1 MFQALFQL
9 FFPHRCVACSGSLHW
24 HEKVICFVCENNL
37 PFTDFFEVENNRV
50 EQTFL
55 GRIDVKAASLL
66 YFESELV
73 KPMMHALKYQN
84 RIQVAILFGEW
95 IANGIQKSKRFP
107 RIDVVVPVPL
117 HPKKEKLRGFNQSW
131 TMAKRIAEKLNTAS
145 DKDLLVRKEF
155 TSTQTK
161 KNRIERWQNV
171 ATVFDVKNNK
181 VIKGK
186 TILLV
191 DDVVTTGATAEA
203 CLQILKQHEAE
214 QLFFVTAATV

>member
-1 MFQALFQL
+1 MFEALFQL
-9 FFPHRCVACSGSLHW
+9 FFPHRCAACSNSLHW

-37 PFTDFFEVENNRV
+37 PFTDFFEVQNNRV

-55 GRIDVKAASLL
+55 GRIEVQAASLL
-66 YFESELV
+66 YFESDLV

-84 RIQVAILFGEW
+84 RTQVAILFGEW
-95 IANGIQKSKRFP
+95 IAKAIQNSKRFP
-107 RIDVVVPVPL
+107 RIDLVVPVPL

-131 TMAKRIAEKLNTAS
+131 IMAKRIAEKLNVAS
-145 DKDLLVRKEF
+145 SKDALIRKEF

-171 ATVFDVKNNK
+171 ATVFDVKSNLALQ
-181 VIKGK
+181 GK
-186 TILLV
+186 NILLV

-203 CLQILKQHEAE
+203 CLQVLQKHNANK
-214 QLFFVTAATV
+214 LCFVSAATV

>member
-1 MFQALFQL
+1 MLEALFQL
-9 FFPHRCVACSGSLHW
+9 FFPHRCAACGTSLHW
-24 HEKVICFVCENNL
+24 HEQVICFVCDNNL
-37 PFTDFFEVENNRV
+37 PFTDFFEVGNNRV

-55 GRIDVKAASLL
+55 GRIDVQAASLL

-84 RIQVAILFGEW
+84 RTQVAILFGEW
-95 IANGIQKSKRFP
+95 IANQIQNSKRFP
-107 RIDVVVPVPL
+107 RIDLVVPVPL

-131 TMAKRIAEKLNTAS
+131 VMAKRIAEKLNTAS
-145 DKDLLVRKEF
+145 SKDLLIRKEF

-171 ATVFDVKNNK
+171 ATVFDVKNNQLLN
-181 VIKGK
+181 GK
-186 TILLV
+186 NILLV

-203 CLQILKQHEAE
+203 CLQALQKHNANK
-214 QLFFVTAATV
+214 LCFVSAATA